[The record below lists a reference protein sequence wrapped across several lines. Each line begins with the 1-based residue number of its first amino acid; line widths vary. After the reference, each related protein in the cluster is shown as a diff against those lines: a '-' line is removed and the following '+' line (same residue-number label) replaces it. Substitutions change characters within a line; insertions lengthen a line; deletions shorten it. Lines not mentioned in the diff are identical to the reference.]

1 MRSGAG
7 QASHSA
13 RSGGA
18 SVTVSGGLARGAS
31 CECIPAYGGLAVTL
45 VGLKRVIAGV
55 YLPGGSP

>member
-31 CECIPAYGGLAVTL
+31 CECFPEYGGLA
-45 VGLKRVIAGV
+45 
-55 YLPGGSP
+55 GSL